1 MVELRNITSKEMKH
15 YFWILLTA
23 LFFSACS
30 QQKPSLQQNL
40 EDLVNGFPGMVG
52 VAVISGEDTI
62 CINGDERFPMFSVV
76 KFHQALAVCEKL
88 RNGQMYLSS
97 ETNPNEIKV
106 TLEDLKPDTWSPMRE
121 QYPEG
126 GCFSVFQLMEYA
138 LVESD
143 NNACDILFNHIANPK
158 EVNDYIRNLG
168 IADCNIEWTEDEQ
181 HADANRSYDNWTT
194 PFAAVELLGKF
205 YEERDRD
212 ECAQFLWETMANC
225 QTGLNRIPKYIADST
240 ACIVHKTGT
249 GGPLPDGG
257 VMGINDIACIVLPD
271 GSHFELAVFIK
282 DALCEPAACE
292 ELIAKIAKMCFLKKR
307 FHHEIYLGDP
317 RKTAPEKLKTVIRYP
332 IRKSS

>member
-1 MVELRNITSKEMKH
+1 MKQLL
-15 YFWILLTA
+15 WILLTA

-30 QQKPSLQQNL
+30 QTEHGLQQNL
-40 EDLVNGFPGMVG
+40 EDIVADFPGKVG
-52 VAVISGEDTI
+52 IVL
-62 CINGDERFPMFSVV
+62 INGNDTVCVNADGHFPMFSVV
-76 KFHQALAVCEKL
+76 KFHQALAVCDKL
-88 RNGQMYLSS
+88 RNEQVLLSD
-97 ETNPNEIKV
+97 ETHSNEIKV

-126 GCFSVFQLMEYA
+126 GFFSIFQLMEYA

-158 EVNDYIRNLG
+158 EVNDYIRNIG

-181 HADANRSYDNWTT
+181 HTDANRSYDNWTT
-194 PFAAVELLGKF
+194 PLAAVELLGKF

-212 ECAQFLWETMANC
+212 EYARFLWETMANC

-240 ACIVHKTGT
+240 SFIVHKTGT
-249 GGPLPDGG
+249 GEPLPDGG

-282 DALCEPAACE
+282 DASCEPVACE
-292 ELIAKIAKMCFLKKR
+292 ELIAEIAKVCFEEIKKQSR
-307 FHHEIYLGDP
+307 
-317 RKTAPEKLKTVIRYP
+317 
-332 IRKSS
+332 